1 MFDFSDDI
9 PCFISGIYSRI
20 YPRIYSLFVY
30 IQEKKKDE
38 KEGGL

>member
-1 MFDFSDDI
+1 MTFHV
-9 PCFISGIYSRI
+9 FISGIYSRI